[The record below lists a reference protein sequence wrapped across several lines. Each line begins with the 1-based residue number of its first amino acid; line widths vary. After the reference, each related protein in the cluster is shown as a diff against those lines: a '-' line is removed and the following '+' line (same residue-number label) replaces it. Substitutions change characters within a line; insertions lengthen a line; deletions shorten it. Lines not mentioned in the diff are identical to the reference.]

1 MANEQREQ
9 AIRQVAGEVARHLT
23 WLRDAGVREVPA
35 PVARPLVIAQPAAV
49 AATAAAAAGWRPV
62 DSSGAPVPSAEMG
75 VGSPELTAVRADL
88 GDCRRCMLA
97 GGRTTLVFG
106 VGAPRAELMFVGEG
120 PGADEDLQGE
130 PFVGKAGQLLTRMIE
145 AMGYRRDQVYIANVV
160 KCRPPGNRNPEP
172 DEILACE
179 PFLMRQIDAVR
190 PKVIVAL
197 GKFAAHTL
205 LRSAVPITKLR
216 GTWGEYQGVKLM
228 PTFHPAYLLRSPHEK
243 AKAWEDLKQV
253 VAALGRQL
261 PAPGGRQG

>member
-1 MANEQREQ
+1 MENEEREQ

-23 WLRDAGVREVPA
+23 WLRDAGVREVPVPVAEPPVLRGASPA
-35 PVARPLVIAQPAAV
+35 PVAE
-49 AATAAAAAGWRPV
+49 PV
-62 DSSGAPVPSAEMG
+62 SADGKG

-88 GDCRRCMLA
+88 GDCRRCKLA

-160 KCRPPGNRNPEP
+160 KCRPPENRNPEP
-172 DEILACE
+172 DEIVACE

-205 LRSAVPITKLR
+205 LRSAIPITKLR
-216 GTWGEYQGVKLM
+216 GTWGQYQGVKLM

>member
-1 MANEQREQ
+1 MSDERKEAV
-9 AIRQVAGEVARHLT
+9 RQVAGEVARHLA

-35 PVARPLVIAQPAAV
+35 PVPVTFRARAAVPAVEARP
-49 AATAAAAAGWRPV
+49 AAAAPQKGC
-62 DSSGAPVPSAEMG
+62 
-75 VGSPELTAVRADL
+75 GSPELLSIRADL
-88 GDCRRCMLA
+88 GDCRRCKLA

-172 DEILACE
+172 DEIEACE
-179 PFLMRQIDAVR
+179 PFLKRQIEAVR
-190 PKVIVAL
+190 PRVIVAL

-205 LRSAVPITKLR
+205 LRSTVPITRLR
-216 GTWGEYQGVKLM
+216 GQWSEYAGVKLM

-243 AKAWEDLKQV
+243 AKAWEDLKAV
-253 VAALGRQL
+253 MAALK
-261 PAPGGRQG
+261 